1 MPLLFLYLFGGEMMF
16 SYIAFVVA
24 LAAVLW
30 AWSLHRKNGELKE
43 RIAQVNSRV
52 YHLRREMQEAQEKV
66 GLQLTGL
73 KVQLLQLKGDLK
85 VTPEM
90 KIGEVMALHPRA
102 QQVLAGF
109 HLGGCSSC
117 TIDNNQSLAEAAALN
132 SRELSPI
139 LVALNGLLLEGTGDG
154 DSPVP
159 AEQLKT
165 PNVELHF

>member
-1 MPLLFLYLFGGEMMF
+1 MIV

-24 LAAVLW
+24 LAAVIW
-30 AWSLHRKNGELKE
+30 AWSLYRKNGELKE

-52 YHLRREMQEAQEKV
+52 YHLRREMLEAQEKA
-66 GLQLTGL
+66 GLQFTEL
-73 KVQLLQLKGDLK
+73 KFQLLQLKGELK

-90 KIGEVMALHPRA
+90 KIGEVVTLHPQA

-117 TIDNNQSLAEAAALN
+117 SVDNNQSLAEAAALN

-139 LVALNGLLLEGTGDG
+139 LVALNGLLAESAGDRYG
-154 DSPVP
+154 PVP
-159 AEQLKT
+159 AEGLKT